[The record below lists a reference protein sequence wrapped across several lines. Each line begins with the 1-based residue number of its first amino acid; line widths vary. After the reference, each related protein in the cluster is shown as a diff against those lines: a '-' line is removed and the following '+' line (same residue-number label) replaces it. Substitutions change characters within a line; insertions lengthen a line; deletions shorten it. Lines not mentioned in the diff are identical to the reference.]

1 MSILQK
7 DSTLKAQ
14 LVLISITILWA
25 GTFTLVKSA
34 LESVSS
40 LMFLAV
46 RFTLASLVYYP
57 FVHNRL
63 HQVNRHTFIGG
74 GVVGLFFFM
83 GFAFQTIG
91 LETTTA
97 TKSAFI
103 TGTFIVFTPLFQTIL
118 EQRIPRWAN
127 LVGIFIVFIGIL
139 MMSAGE
145 GSPLQILKEIGT
157 DFTIGDFF
165 TLICAVSYAIY
176 LVYLDIYSH
185 EIDYRVM
192 TFAQI
197 SFSAVA
203 SILLT
208 LLFHFSEWQVIRFE
222 LTTEA
227 FFAFLYTGIVASIVA
242 TMLQT
247 KFQRF
252 VTPTKAAIL
261 FSMEPI
267 FAAVISYFYLGEV
280 LTTAGFIGCAVIFSG
295 LMISEFVKE

>member
-7 DSTLKAQ
+7 DSALKAQ

-46 RFTLASLVYYP
+46 RFTLATAVFYP
-57 FVHNRL
+57 FVHSRL
-63 HQVNRHTFIGG
+63 YRINRHAIVGG
-74 GVVGLFFFM
+74 GIVGLFFFM

-118 EQRIPRWAN
+118 EQRVPRWAN
-127 LVGIFIVFIGIL
+127 LVGIFLVFIGII

-157 DFTIGDFF
+157 DFSIGDFF
-165 TLICAVSYAIY
+165 TLICAISYAIY
-176 LVYLDIYSH
+176 LVYLDMYSH

-208 LLFHFSEWQVIRFE
+208 LVFHFSDWQVIRFE
-222 LTTEA
+222 LTSEV

-280 LTTAGFIGCAVIFSG
+280 LTAAGFIGCAVIFAG
-295 LMISEFVKE
+295 LLISEFVKD

>member
-14 LVLISITILWA
+14 LILISITILWA

-46 RFTLASLVYYP
+46 RFSIASVVFYP

-63 HQVNRHTFIGG
+63 HKVNRHTIIGG
-74 GVVGLFFFM
+74 GLVGLFFFM

-103 TGTFIVFTPLFQTIL
+103 TGTFIVFTPMFQTLI

-127 LVGIFIVFIGIL
+127 MLGIFLVFVGIL

-145 GSPLQILKEIGT
+145 GSPLQILKELGS

-165 TLICAVSYAIY
+165 TLICAISYAIY
-176 LVYLDIYSH
+176 LVYLDMYSH

-197 SFSAVA
+197 SFSAAA
-203 SILLT
+203 SILMT
-208 LLFHFSEWQVIRFE
+208 LLFHFTAWQVIRFTVTPE
-222 LTTEA
+222 V
-227 FFAFLYTGIVASIVA
+227 FFALLYTGIVASVVA

-247 KFQRF
+247 KYQRF

-280 LTTAGFIGCAVIFSG
+280 LTTAGFLGCAIIFTG
-295 LMISEFVKE
+295 LLISEFVKD